1 MERSRCVKQGGG
13 GYSTLSDGG
22 NFKRKVSWKLAYER
36 VMLIILTRAAP
47 RSKIIILMYTSTAFG
62 NNVFD
67 LRRLQYLC
75 VLVGIYL
82 RLDARRL
89 RTRLCH
95 DILLDIRRAKLE
107 EGTCVFRQLIPG
119 LLEKPSLLVSFRGP
133 EGSFQR
139 PRSPASSK
147 DIPFAIE

>member
-1 MERSRCVKQGGG
+1 
-13 GYSTLSDGG
+13 
-22 NFKRKVSWKLAYER
+22 
-36 VMLIILTRAAP
+36 
-47 RSKIIILMYTSTAFG
+47 MYTAPFCCG
-62 NNVFD
+62 FVFD
-67 LRRLQYLC
+67 FRRPECLC

-82 RLDARRL
+82 RLNPRRF

-95 DILLDIRRAKLE
+95 NILLHVRRAELE
-107 EGTCVFRQLIPG
+107 EGTRVFRQLIPG